1 MIKTDNEY
9 KIAQE
14 RRKKQEKEIDEQLS
28 QLKSMGISN
37 QEVSNAMEPLLAFHQ
52 GLVDEVEHYENLKL
66 NKRLDFDDCSD
77 RLGIWLIELRIR
89 MGLSQKEIADRMGIS
104 LAEIAK
110 REYNDHYGIDRKQA
124 ENIFEKTINGEP
136 ESSPFRLQF
145 SYLLAKPEL
154 HF

>member
-66 NKRLDFDDCSD
+66 NKRLDFDDCS
-77 RLGIWLIELRIR
+77 
-89 MGLSQKEIADRMGIS
+89 

-110 REYNDHYGIDRKQA
+110 REYDDHYGIDRKQA